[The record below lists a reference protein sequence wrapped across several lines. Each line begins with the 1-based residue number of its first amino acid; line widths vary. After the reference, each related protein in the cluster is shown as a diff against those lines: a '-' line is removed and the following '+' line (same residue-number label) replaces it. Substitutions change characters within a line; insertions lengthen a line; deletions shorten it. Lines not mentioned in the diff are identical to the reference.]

1 MVDAP
6 SSRDGPRIDVDDS
19 EGRLALW
26 LSTADVRVGVVPA
39 LGGRVLSLVTPA
51 GEHLFRNADLVD
63 QALRPVGKVAEGGD
77 DAAGTLGS
85 WANWGGDKTWPAPQG
100 WSGPGEWPGPPDPV
114 LDGGPYTARWATGT
128 NQASIEMRSADDA
141 RSGLRIDRKV
151 EVTAGKSGYRLTSTF
166 TNVSDRVVRWAIWHV
181 VQLPGAGP
189 PLTGGTEAGHGVWV
203 GTGPVPGAAVRDL
216 IAGTGRVHTD
226 QGRAGVAWVP
236 PQDVVGKLGFAGA
249 TGWVAHAGAGRVT
262 ALRFAPE
269 AGALYPDDGSR
280 VEVWLEYPLE
290 APLAELGGLWP
301 RHRVVECEV
310 LGPLRTMTPGSS
322 TQLVTDVLGCCG
334 EGPVSDVQDA
344 ACVLEPLTAVP
355 GPSGLS
361 VTGRIGAFS
370 SCPVTVG
377 FLDRWG
383 APLGQVGLGSAT
395 GGTTFTVRSTPT
407 VPPATTSVVLRLGA
421 SAVASAPVGGPSGYA
436 GART

>member
-63 QALRPVGKVAEGGD
+63 QALRRVGKVAEGGD

-226 QGRAGVAWVP
+226 QGRARGGLGAAPGRRGQARLRRCHRLGSPRRSRTGNGSEVCPRSGRTLPRRRVEGGSVARVP
-236 PQDVVGKLGFAGA
+236 P
-249 TGWVAHAGAGRVT
+249 R
-262 ALRFAPE
+262 
-269 AGALYPDDGSR
+269 
-280 VEVWLEYPLE
+280 
-290 APLAELGGLWP
+290 
-301 RHRVVECEV
+301 
-310 LGPLRTMTPGSS
+310 GP
-322 TQLVTDVLGCCG
+322 
-334 EGPVSDVQDA
+334 
-344 ACVLEPLTAVP
+344 
-355 GPSGLS
+355 
-361 VTGRIGAFS
+361 TGR
-370 SCPVTVG
+370 
-377 FLDRWG
+377 
-383 APLGQVGLGSAT
+383 T
-395 GGTTFTVRSTPT
+395 GRP
-407 VPPATTSVVLRLGA
+407 
-421 SAVASAPVGGPSGYA
+421 VASPSC
-436 GART
+436 RRM

>member
-1 MVDAP
+1 
-6 SSRDGPRIDVDDS
+6 
-19 EGRLALW
+19 
-26 LSTADVRVGVVPA
+26 
-39 LGGRVLSLVTPA
+39 
-51 GEHLFRNADLVD
+51 
-63 QALRPVGKVAEGGD
+63 
-77 DAAGTLGS
+77 
-85 WANWGGDKTWPAPQG
+85 
-100 WSGPGEWPGPPDPV
+100 
-114 LDGGPYTARWATGT
+114 
-128 NQASIEMRSADDA
+128 MRSADDA

-203 GTGPVPGAAVRDL
+203 GTGPVPGGRPS
-216 IAGTGRVHTD
+216 GTSLP
-226 QGRAGVAWVP
+226 GRATYIPTRGALGWLGCRP
-236 PQDVVGKLGFAGA
+236 RTSWASCGFAGA

-262 ALRFAPE
+262 ALRFPPE

-334 EGPVSDVQDA
+334 EGPVATSGCSLRA
-344 ACVLEPLTAVP
+344 RALTAVA

-377 FLDRWG
+377 F
-383 APLGQVGLGSAT
+383 
-395 GGTTFTVRSTPT
+395 
-407 VPPATTSVVLRLGA
+407 
-421 SAVASAPVGGPSGYA
+421 
-436 GART
+436 